1 MNTVNKPRYLAFIEP
16 LKREL
21 DSVAGVK

>member
-1 MNTVNKPRYLAFIEP
+1 MTAATFMTIKTEP

-21 DSVAGVK
+21 DM